1 MKNMLE
7 QIGFIFLGILF
18 IVGGLQVI
26 FHGALETASASHSVY
41 QFNGIE
47 RLMGFLPIIF
57 GSVVAYVSFL
67 KLKK

>member
-18 IVGGLQVI
+18 ILGGLQVI
-26 FHGALETASASHSVY
+26 FYGALESASASHSVY

-47 RLMGFLPIIF
+47 RLMGLLPIIF